1 MSERVDNTK
10 VAAWGLQEVEPRSGS
25 EPTTQDTRQVRVF
38 YGIDEPSQNSFVT
51 TKTFARNNHD
61 DSNTNMN
68 ATTIAG
74 LTTNANTMATPA
86 AAAAAATV
94 TGTTSSG
101 SGISTFGVGYHAKKL
116 PKRAFSSFDNTYIK
130 PRARAR
136 ARHQPATLPSALFA
150 RAHVAAAVAA
160 ATTTTTTSSSENT
173 TTPFDSGGGGSSGI
187 GSAGDPRADSLLHRA
202 RRVLS
207 LPTTAIRRN
216 PFRTPSAPPS
226 PSPSGSDGTTTST
239 SATASASV
247 SAASK
252 QRSLPR
258 PNFSRSHT
266 GHISRAKDE
275 RILELEDEL
284 REQKL
289 KNDAAVRRI
298 ESLERQLKLKTEAI
312 PALETILRK
321 AIDQFH
327 HKEAALTASLA
338 RAFDAQTNDKRSF
351 RELVALEG
359 DADRIAVAD
368 MSPPTSNSNSNSGS
382 VTLRS

>member
-1 MSERVDNTK
+1 MSDNTK
-10 VAAWGLQEVEPRSGS
+10 VAAWGSQADATQMEVRSGGGQS
-25 EPTTQDTRQVRVF
+25 VHDTRQLSVF
-38 YGIDEPSQNSFVT
+38 YGIDEPSQNSFVYT
-51 TKTFARNNHD
+51 HPTKGPPPRA
-61 DSNTNMN
+61 
-68 ATTIAG
+68 
-74 LTTNANTMATPA
+74 
-86 AAAAAATV
+86 
-94 TGTTSSG
+94 
-101 SGISTFGVGYHAKKL
+101 
-116 PKRAFSSFDNTYIK
+116 PKRALSSFDNATLK

-150 RAHVAAAVAA
+150 PAAVAAAVAA
-160 ATTTTTTSSSENT
+160 AD
-173 TTPFDSGGGGSSGI
+173 TPGGAYDG
-187 GSAGDPRADSLLHRA
+187 ADARADSLLHRA

-226 PSPSGSDGTTTST
+226 PSPSGSDGTGSGHNR
-239 SATASASV
+239 
-247 SAASK
+247 

-266 GHISRAKDE
+266 GHISRSRDE

-289 KNDAAVRRI
+289 KTAAAERRADT
-298 ESLERQLKLKTEAI
+298 LEQQLKLKTEAI

-321 AIDQFH
+321 AMDQFQ

-338 RAFDAQTNDKRSF
+338 RALDAQATDKRNF

-359 DADRIAVAD
+359 ESERITVAD

-382 VTLRS
+382 NASVVTLRS